1 MIVFLL
7 VIIGLLFYKSKIYL
21 MDFNVDYL
29 SREQTDSVKGIFI
42 LLVFYRHITQYV
54 EFNQW
59 FDYPMTWINEH
70 MFQLL
75 VAMFL
80 FYSGYGVACSIQ
92 KKGYDYVRA
101 IPRRRFLVTL
111 INFDL
116 AVFCYLLIDWIFK
129 IEYPR
134 DVIIQSFIGWESVGN
149 SNWYIFVIL
158 CLYLLVYI
166 SFRFLYKHPIFAIL
180 IFSVLSVGLIYILQ
194 LYKEYYFYDTI
205 LCFTFGVVY
214 AHAKELIEEI
224 LSYNFIWMVLL
235 IIGCC
240 LIKVIYPYAIENI
253 VLDEVWALVFCMV
266 VLLITMKIHIKNKVL
281 IWLGKN
287 LFGLYIM
294 QRFPMILFDKLGLS
308 TYNNYL
314 YFGVCFIFTILVGGG
329 FNKVVGLID
338 KGIR

>member
-1 MIVFLL
+1 
-7 VIIGLLFYKSKIYL
+7 

-29 SREQTDSVKGIFI
+29 SRGQTDSVKGIFI

-59 FDYPMTWINEH
+59 FDYPMTWIDEH
-70 MFQLL
+70 MYQLL

-92 KKGYDYVRA
+92 KKGSDYVRA

-116 AVFCYLLIDWIFK
+116 AVLCYLLLDWIFK

-194 LYKEYYFYDTI
+194 LY
-205 LCFTFGVVY
+205 
-214 AHAKELIEEI
+214 
-224 LSYNFIWMVLL
+224 
-235 IIGCC
+235 
-240 LIKVIYPYAIENI
+240 
-253 VLDEVWALVFCMV
+253 
-266 VLLITMKIHIKNKVL
+266 
-281 IWLGKN
+281 N
-287 LFGLYIM
+287 L
-294 QRFPMILFDKLGLS
+294 
-308 TYNNYL
+308 
-314 YFGVCFIFTILVGGG
+314 
-329 FNKVVGLID
+329 
-338 KGIR
+338 